1 MNPDKGLNSR
11 LPEPPVVAAPVAAP
25 PPAAPAPPPVSAP
38 AAAAAHLAVV
48 AAVGPRVARAAVVE
62 GAQLLV
68 YLQLL
73 LLQGLHLLQV
83 TEVVF

>member
-1 MNPDKGLNSR
+1 MNPDEGLNST
-11 LPEPPVVAAPVAAP
+11 LPEPPIVAAPVAAP

-83 TEVVF
+83 TKVVF